1 MDVSQLKQRYDS
13 LLKDEDF
20 DKLDLGLKNPNIFQ
34 ILRITNNEIRH
45 SNFLSWLLD
54 PNQSH
59 KLGDIFL
66 KRFLREVFS
75 SDKFGEIDQFDV
87 EGLDLTKVE
96 IQREWKN
103 IDILIKLDDVVVC
116 IENKVL
122 SKEHSNQLMR
132 YREIIETQFPNHKK
146 TYVFLTPDGHES
158 DEENDQYEPIS
169 YDFIVDTLERIIS
182 VYGESLNTQVKNYI
196 KDYITIIKRNLMGT
210 DKLTEL
216 SKKIYSNHREL
227 LDFIFDHKPD
237 ILDDVRSIFDQE
249 IIKRGWVLGSPSN
262 KHLRF
267 TTSKIS
273 ELTYINKNTNGW
285 RKRESFLLEFS
296 FVPEKNRISCKT
308 VISRSDSNYNTNR
321 LSEILQEIE
330 GFKSPIG
337 KIWLVNYQKIEKF
350 PFSRVEEFT
359 DDEIRKEFNKILDKF
374 SPIVEIVEKKFEEYQ
389 KELLELKNSK

>member
-1 MDVSQLKQRYDS
+1 MDVSLLKKHYDS

-75 SDKFGEIDQFDV
+75 SEKFGEIDQSDV

-103 IDILIKLDDVVVC
+103 IDILIKLNDVVVC

-132 YREIIETQFPNHKK
+132 YREIIESQFPNHKK

-158 DEENDQYEPIS
+158 EEENDQYEPIS
-169 YDFIVDTLERIIS
+169 YDFIVETLERIIS
-182 VYGESLNTQVKNYI
+182 VYGESLNNQVKNYI
-196 KDYITIIKRNLMGT
+196 KDYTTIIKRNLMGT

-249 IIKRGWVLGSPSN
+249 IVKRGWVLGSPSS
-262 KHLRF
+262 KYLRF
-267 TTSKIS
+267 TTPKIS
-273 ELTYINKNTNGW
+273 ELTYINKNSNGW
-285 RKRESFLLEFS
+285 RKRESFLLEF
-296 FVPEKNRISCKT
+296 VLGPEKNRINCKT
-308 VISRSDSNYNTNR
+308 VISRSDSNYNTHR

-337 KIWLVNYQKIEKF
+337 KIWLVNYQKLEKF

-359 DDEIRKEFNKILDKF
+359 NEEIRVEFNKILDKF
-374 SPIVEIVEKKFEEYQ
+374 SHIVEKVENKFEEHH
-389 KELLELKNSK
+389 KELKQLKSS